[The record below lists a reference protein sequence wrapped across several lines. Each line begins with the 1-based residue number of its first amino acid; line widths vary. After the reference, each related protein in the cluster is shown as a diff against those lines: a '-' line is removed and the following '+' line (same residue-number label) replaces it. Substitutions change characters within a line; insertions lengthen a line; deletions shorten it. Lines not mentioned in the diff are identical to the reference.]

1 MTSGDRSA
9 LLTTACDD
17 LQAQLEA
24 GDRSARHL
32 DEDLVLLAATA
43 GSTATSNANTLAAL
57 QRHLNELRRNM
68 REQRVALREVRA
80 AGHALCASMAR
91 TRDSMKAL
99 KDQNDALQ
107 CQTGDEEPERDV
119 PTRDLAD

>member
-1 MTSGDRSA
+1 MTAGDRSV

-57 QRHLNELRRNM
+57 QQHLNELRRNM

-80 AGHALCASMAR
+80 AAHAVCGSMAR
-91 TRDSMKAL
+91 ARDTMKAL

-107 CQTGDEEPERDV
+107 GQTGDEERSREAT
-119 PTRDLAD
+119 TRDLAD